1 MSPPVVTHPLP
12 APPVG
17 SGSTGSSGSPARPP
31 QAAAVST
38 QALASWVRNADA
50 ELCFTQG
57 LPCIVPQR
65 PAQVPLAQR
74 SWVSCLWSASV
85 GYAVDEW
92 AGRAPERMGA
102 LRLAAG
108 YTALHGL
115 AQLAWLGPWA
125 RAVQLGSL
133 PLSTTLRSRSQR
145 DTLRRSAD
153 TLRAQWPR
161 QPVAVRNIDAADE
174 DLRITLQAQGFTALP
189 ARVVYWLDAPRAAR
203 ASHTKRDL
211 GLLRKGGLIELPDA
225 AFDSAA
231 LIDQALALYTQV
243 YRAKHGPRNPDYT
256 AHFLRWARAAGVL
269 QLVGLA
275 QPEAGGELRLV
286 AFAALHRAGDV
297 LSVPLLGYDTTA
309 DARQGLYR
317 QLVAWLIHHAL
328 TQELRFN
335 FSSGAGDFKR
345 KRGFAPHLEH
355 TLIAPP
361 LRGWAY
367 APDAT
372 FIALAARTSRHLD
385 AAALMALGA

>member
-1 MSPPVVTHPLP
+1 MSPPVATHPLP
-12 APPVG
+12 AP
-17 SGSTGSSGSPARPP
+17 SGSPARPP
-31 QAAAVST
+31 HAAPLAPA
-38 QALASWVRNADA
+38 QALAPWVRNADA
-50 ELCFTQG
+50 SLVMAQG
-57 LPCIVPQR
+57 LPCIVPDR
-65 PAQVPLAQR
+65 PAQIADAQR
-74 SWVSCLWSASV
+74 SWVSCLWSGAI

-92 AGRAPERMGA
+92 AGQAPQRMR
-102 LRLAAG
+102 LPLLAAG
-108 YTALHGL
+108 YVGLHTVAAL
-115 AQLAWLGPWA
+115 AKLGPWP

-133 PLSTTLRSRSQR
+133 PLSTTLRSRAQR
-145 DTLRRSAD
+145 DTLRRAASD
-153 TLRAQWPR
+153 LRTLWPKR
-161 QPVAVRNIDAADE
+161 PTAVRNIDAADE

-189 ARVVYWLDAPRAAR
+189 ARVVYWLDAPRALR

-211 GLLRKGGLIELPDA
+211 SLLRKGGLIELPDA

-275 QPEAGGELRLV
+275 QTEAGGEPRLV
-286 AFAALHRAGDV
+286 AFAALHRVGDV

-309 DARQGLYR
+309 DSRLGLYR
-317 QLVAWLIHHAL
+317 QLVAWLINHAV

-361 LRGWAY
+361 LRGWSA
-367 APDAT
+367 ASDAA
-372 FIALAARTSRHLD
+372 FIALAARASRSLD
-385 AAALMALGA
+385 AEALMDLGA

>member
-1 MSPPVVTHPLP
+1 MSSPSVLHPLP
-12 APPVG
+12 AP
-17 SGSTGSSGSPARPP
+17 SGSPARPP
-31 QAAAVST
+31 QAAAVGT
-38 QALASWVRNADA
+38 QLLAPWVRNADA
-50 ELCFTQG
+50 ALCFAQG

-65 PAQVPLAQR
+65 PVQIPLAQR

-108 YTALHGL
+108 YAALHGL

-153 TLRAQWPR
+153 SLRALWPQ

-174 DLRITLQAQGFTALP
+174 DLRVTLQAQGFTALP
-189 ARVVYWLDAPRAAR
+189 ARVVYWLDAPRASR

-211 GLLRKGGLIELPDA
+211 SLLRKGGLIELADS
-225 AFDSAA
+225 AFDNPA
-231 LIDQALALYTQV
+231 LTDHALALYTRV

-275 QPEAGGELRLV
+275 QAEGGDTRLV
-286 AFAALHRAGDV
+286 AFAALHRVGNV
-297 LSVPLLGYDTTA
+297 LSVPLLGYDTAA
-309 DARQGLYR
+309 DTRQGLYR
-317 QLVAWLIHHAL
+317 QLVAWLIHHAI

-345 KRGFAPHLEH
+345 KRGFEPHLEH

-361 LRGWAY
+361 LRGWVRAS
-367 APDAT
+367 DAA
-372 FIALAARTSRHLD
+372 FIALAERASRHLD
-385 AAALMALGA
+385 AAALMDLGA